1 MQHFSYFSR
10 SFMDDGPISSSCNHS
25 SSNEQQAM
33 LSCQYVG
40 VVSSK
45 QKSFGF
51 ICSQLP
57 TETFF
62 HKSACAK
69 DLFDSLQP
77 GDAVSFQLADPDS
90 SRPGKRVAAS
100 VTRST
105 QHPDL
110 ESIDSKEHFG
120 RIMKLSGPSHPLSGV
135 LRFIPFQGKVQ
146 HLTFKA
152 ADVAGSAAEILLGQV
167 VTFKVLTDKRQQSML
182 EAPGKSAVS
191 PHAVH
196 AYKRATQVAPVSE
209 AAMVS
214 VAGVCGRDACIQQ
227 HHYLFLYLLIGS
239 LLSCMSVSTSAA
251 AVATQGRQADATAH
265 TASKHWGQP

>member
-1 MQHFSYFSR
+1 MQQFSYFSR
-10 SFMDDGPISSSCNHS
+10 SFMDAELDHNNSSCNHNS
-25 SSNEQQAM
+25 SSSSSQPT

-51 ICSQLP
+51 ICSQLS

-62 HKSACAK
+62 HKSSCAD

-77 GDAVSFQLADPDS
+77 GDAVSFQLAEPDS

-105 QHPDL
+105 HHPDL
-110 ESIDSKEHFG
+110 ESVDQAEHYG
-120 RIMKLSGPSHPLSGV
+120 RIMKLSGPSQPLSGV
-135 LRFIPFQGKVQ
+135 LRFIPEEGKVQ

-152 ADVAGSAAEILLGQV
+152 VDVAESAAELLPGQV
-167 VTFKVLTDKRQQSML
+167 VTFKMLTDKRQQLML
-182 EAPGKSAVS
+182 EASGRPTVS

-196 AYKRATQVAPVSE
+196 AYKRATQMAPVPE

-214 VAGVCGRDACIQQ
+214 VAGV
-227 HHYLFLYLLIGS
+227 
-239 LLSCMSVSTSAA
+239 
-251 AVATQGRQADATAH
+251 
-265 TASKHWGQP
+265 

>member
-1 MQHFSYFSR
+1 
-10 SFMDDGPISSSCNHS
+10 MDDGPISSSCNHS

-62 HKSACAK
+62 HKSAC

-77 GDAVSFQLADPDS
+77 GDAVSFQLAEPDS
-90 SRPGKRVAAS
+90 SRPGKRVAAT

-105 QHPDL
+105 QQPDL
-110 ESIDSKEHFG
+110 ELIDPTEHYG
-120 RIMKLSGPSHPLSGV
+120 CIMKLSGPSEPLSGV
-135 LRFIPFQGKVQ
+135 LRFIPVQGKVQ

-152 ADVAGSAAEILLGQV
+152 ADVAASAAELHPGQL
-167 VTFKVLTDKRQQSML
+167 VTFKVLTDNRQQLIL
-182 EAPGKSAVS
+182 EQSGGPILS

-196 AYKRATQVAPVSE
+196 AYKRATQMAPVPE

-214 VAGVCGRDACIQQ
+214 VAGVCVSAEGVHGYMHAVYVYSSIVTCATEG
-227 HHYLFLYLLIGS
+227 F
-239 LLSCMSVSTSAA
+239 CM
-251 AVATQGRQADATAH
+251 
-265 TASKHWGQP
+265 